1 MKRFLAIVF
10 MCLGISSQAQVIIL
24 NDNVMT
30 SRMSEIKTTVLDSL
44 TNEPVGFASVYV
56 IPSKDT
62 TITNFTITDAKGEA
76 KLDEVPYGSYVFHVE
91 MMGYKPFVK
100 ERYFREQRVDMG
112 TIRLQVDE
120 QFLQAATVTD
130 VGNPIVLKKDT
141 LEFNASSFRVGANA
155 MLKDLLQRMPGMEIT
170 DDGKVKFNGQAI
182 DKLTVGGRTFFFNDQ
197 STALNNLPAAVVDKI
212 RVIDRESEETR
223 ASGIQDGN
231 REKVLDVALK
241 KEYEQGW
248 FGNVGLNG
256 GTTLAKEGED
266 NPLRDDRGLLWS
278 GNSLVSA
285 YTEKDQVTLITNG
298 QNINDSNAVVVI
310 IDESGDQRTNL
321 NQGLSTAGQVGV
333 NAYTSRIKDAETTV
347 SVNYKYSDTDS
358 GTKADRTTFQEDGDL
373 SSSTQDSGK
382 QYAHSANANMEF
394 QKEKGKVWFHVR
406 PAFSYNKSD
415 SRSNGQSEIA
425 RDGTLINRSE
435 NTSHGINSN
444 NRVDL
449 DADVTFRELW
459 GKKQRSISISSDV
472 GYGANDG
479 TREELSVLTT
489 AAGTDTRSMRYDSDG
504 NSKHISGSLRFTESF
519 GEKWTLSASAYCV
532 AGSQGNVRNAFDA
545 AGRNDYYSSESRTD
559 YVEQRYDLTAQ
570 YKFGQQSYVTLGG
583 RVYGSLNET
592 YSKSYG
598 IEAIS
603 GKDEWNWYV
612 VPTLRFI
619 YSKDMDRLSLSA
631 SGNSYRQSQSRMLPA
646 LSITNPSRL
655 SVGNV
660 YLKPSSQMSF
670 NAEWT
675 RNNRERFS
683 NMMVYLYGS
692 MNTNPLVNAT
702 WYDKDGILYSVP
714 VNSRK
719 PRLTGNL
726 VANYTTPLDSK
737 KLWSLTLT
745 GSATIN
751 SSVSYQARATLP
763 GMDKDTFDYASFMAE
778 FWGDSDGGR
787 FYGGQSGFAESN
799 TQVFSPTGSISVRF
813 NQDHYSFSMIA
824 RTTGRISRYSLDP
837 STNMKTLDTRL
848 GARGSYTTKH
858 EYEFNTDLSYF
869 FYKGYAE
876 GYGQP
881 EWQWNIE
888 INKSIGAF
896 NLSVTVHD
904 ILNQTRNLTHTVT
917 DNYVEDSYRL
927 IMGRYVLFGVKWNF
941 GKMNAAHSSRA
952 QNAAWNMTVF

>member
-1 MKRFLAIVF
+1 
-10 MCLGISSQAQVIIL
+10 
-24 NDNVMT
+24 
-30 SRMSEIKTTVLDSL
+30 
-44 TNEPVGFASVYV
+44 
-56 IPSKDT
+56 
-62 TITNFTITDAKGEA
+62 
-76 KLDEVPYGSYVFHVE
+76 
-91 MMGYKPFVK
+91 
-100 ERYFREQRVDMG
+100 
-112 TIRLQVDE
+112 
-120 QFLQAATVTD
+120 
-130 VGNPIVLKKDT
+130 
-141 LEFNASSFRVGANA
+141 
-155 MLKDLLQRMPGMEIT
+155 
-170 DDGKVKFNGQAI
+170 
-182 DKLTVGGRTFFFNDQ
+182 
-197 STALNNLPAAVVDKI
+197 
-212 RVIDRESEETR
+212 
-223 ASGIQDGN
+223 
-231 REKVLDVALK
+231 
-241 KEYEQGW
+241 
-248 FGNVGLNG
+248 
-256 GTTLAKEGED
+256 
-266 NPLRDDRGLLWS
+266 
-278 GNSLVSA
+278 
-285 YTEKDQVTLITNG
+285 
-298 QNINDSNAVVVI
+298 
-310 IDESGDQRTNL
+310 
-321 NQGLSTAGQVGV
+321 
-333 NAYTSRIKDAETTV
+333 
-347 SVNYKYSDTDS
+347 
-358 GTKADRTTFQEDGDL
+358 
-373 SSSTQDSGK
+373 
-382 QYAHSANANMEF
+382 
-394 QKEKGKVWFHVR
+394 
-406 PAFSYNKSD
+406 
-415 SRSNGQSEIA
+415 
-425 RDGTLINRSE
+425 
-435 NTSHGINSN
+435 
-444 NRVDL
+444 
-449 DADVTFRELW
+449 
-459 GKKQRSISISSDV
+459 
-472 GYGANDG
+472 
-479 TREELSVLTT
+479 
-489 AAGTDTRSMRYDSDG
+489 
-504 NSKHISGSLRFTESF
+504 
-519 GEKWTLSASAYCV
+519 
-532 AGSQGNVRNAFDA
+532 
-545 AGRNDYYSSESRTD
+545 
-559 YVEQRYDLTAQ
+559 
-570 YKFGQQSYVTLGG
+570 
-583 RVYGSLNET
+583 
-592 YSKSYG
+592 
-598 IEAIS
+598 
-603 GKDEWNWYV
+603 
-612 VPTLRFI
+612 
-619 YSKDMDRLSLSA
+619 MDRLSLSA
-631 SGNSYRQSQSRMLPA
+631 SGNSSRQSQSRMLPA

-787 FYGGQSGFAESN
+787 FYGGQSGFAESR
-799 TQVFSPTGSISVRF
+799 TRVFSPTGSISVRF

-941 GKMNAAHSSRA
+941 GKMNAAHSARA